1 MRHAIDSAEPA
12 RYALLG
18 LLLEEPGHGYDLARH
33 FAPGSALG
41 AVLRLGSSHLY
52 ALLAR
57 LERDGLI
64 AGERLDAGAHPPRR
78 VYHVTEVGRAAV
90 LRWIEKPVER
100 PREMLLDFPLKFY
113 IARRQDSVRAGRLVT
128 RQRRLLTNFL
138 EQLEREVGLS
148 GLSTL
153 EKGKEDDFIALM
165 RDGRIARTKA
175 SLDWLDRCAVTLET
189 ARPHAPLS
197 AAPSI

>member
-33 FAPGSALG
+33 FVPGSALG

-52 ALLAR
+52 ALLGR
-57 LERDGLI
+57 LEKDGLI

-78 VYHVTEVGRAAV
+78 VYRVTEAGRAAV
-90 LRWIEKPVER
+90 SRWIDKPVER

-113 IARRQDSVRAGRLVT
+113 IARRQEPARAGQLVT

-138 EQLEREVGLS
+138 QQLEREAGLS
-148 GLSTL
+148 GLSTP
-153 EKGKEDDFIALM
+153 EKEKEDDFIALM

-175 SLDWLDRCAVTLET
+175 SLDWLDRCAATLEA
-189 ARPHAPLS
+189 ARPHTPLPAS
-197 AAPSI
+197 HST

>member
-33 FAPGSALG
+33 FVPGSALG

-57 LERDGLI
+57 LEKDGFI

-78 VYHVTEVGRAAV
+78 VYHVTEAGRAAV

-113 IARRQDSVRAGRLVT
+113 IARRQDPARAGRLVA

-138 EQLEREVGLS
+138 EQLEREA
-148 GLSTL
+148 GLSTAG
-153 EKGKEDDFIALM
+153 EEDDFIALM

-175 SLDWLDRCAVTLET
+175 SLDWLDRCAATLEA
-189 ARPHAPLS
+189 ARPHTPLP